1 MELSFTKMQGCAND
15 YIYLDCRSAG
25 VPENIAALSE
35 KLSRRH
41 FSIGADG
48 IICICAPRTAGA
60 DAMMR
65 IFNADGSEGR
75 MCGNGIRCV
84 AEWLYTHGVQK
95 EQLAIDTLSGL
106 KTVTRRGEG
115 LWQVEMGAYSTL
127 PADLPAVNMGGA
139 PLVDVPLE
147 VDDNLWRVTCINVGN
162 PHCVTVVPDV
172 DALRLEEIGPAFEH
186 HANFPERINTEFVQ
200 VVDATH
206 LKMRVWERGSG
217 ETWACGTGTC
227 ATVAAMTE
235 LGICPAGEDVHVQL
249 RGGELTIRVLPGNE
263 LRMTGAAEIIYN
275 NGRMIPCVLDNRIT
289 GMTGHQDNP
298 GTGYTLQGDP
308 TALLSVEKILTAL
321 GFAPVLTVDPQDL
334 KAMKAA
340 VDQAVAALDAG
351 QQPAIVTRRPC
362 LLIKRDKFRK
372 GMCRVNADKCRSCR
386 SCLKVGCPA
395 ISLENGKAVID
406 RTQCVGCTV
415 CAQVCPFDAIEKEE
429 K

>member
-1 MELSFTKMQGCAND
+1 MKLSFTKMQGCAND
-15 YIYLDCRSAG
+15 YIYLDCRESG
-25 VPENIAALSE
+25 VPENIAVLSE

-48 IICICAPRTAGA
+48 IICICAAQSAGA
-60 DAMMR
+60 DGMMR

-106 KTVTRRGEG
+106 KTITRRGEG

-263 LRMTGAAEIIYN
+263 LRMTGAAE
-275 NGRMIPCVLDNRIT
+275 
-289 GMTGHQDNP
+289 
-298 GTGYTLQGDP
+298 
-308 TALLSVEKILTAL
+308 
-321 GFAPVLTVDPQDL
+321 
-334 KAMKAA
+334 
-340 VDQAVAALDAG
+340 
-351 QQPAIVTRRPC
+351 
-362 LLIKRDKFRK
+362 
-372 GMCRVNADKCRSCR
+372 
-386 SCLKVGCPA
+386 
-395 ISLENGKAVID
+395 
-406 RTQCVGCTV
+406 TV
-415 CAQVCPFDAIEKEE
+415 CEGTTEV
-429 K
+429 

>member
-1 MELSFTKMQGCAND
+1 MARHERQPNKADSQASNVRKPRTFSSTATVGTSKSNNSVNATN
-15 YIYLDCRSAG
+15 R
-25 VPENIAALSE
+25 NE
-35 KLSRRH
+35 KLRTK
-41 FSIGADG
+41 
-48 IICICAPRTAGA
+48 APGTSYRTAPEDSFQIA
-60 DAMMR
+60 
-65 IFNADGSEGR
+65 ISQ
-75 MCGNGIRCV
+75 
-84 AEWLYTHGVQK
+84 GVQDG
-95 EQLAIDTLSGL
+95 DTWVHNHVKNLIRRSIIVAVIVVAVCIVVFGVMGDSTFFHSG
-106 KTVTRRGEG
+106 
-115 LWQVEMGAYSTL
+115 
-127 PADLPAVNMGGA
+127 
-139 PLVDVPLE
+139 
-147 VDDNLWRVTCINVGN
+147 
-162 PHCVTVVPDV
+162 
-172 DALRLEEIGPAFEH
+172 
-186 HANFPERINTEFVQ
+186 
-200 VVDATH
+200 
-206 LKMRVWERGSG
+206 
-217 ETWACGTGTC
+217 
-227 ATVAAMTE
+227 
-235 LGICPAGEDVHVQL
+235 
-249 RGGELTIRVLPGNE
+249 
-263 LRMTGAAEIIYN
+263 MTGAAEIIYN